1 MATRPSPTAL
11 ASAIASTSEL
21 HCSNSPEPRNRNVG
35 TVSPLMRE
43 SRRVRRQRWGP
54 ALRPVRLRRRRRRA
68 AEPEHPA
75 AGAPHDAGL
84 PGRPSAAPR
93 DRTEPATPRPPQRRC
108 RTPHRASTTRGSRT
122 APARSRRRSPTPRTP
137 GPPPHPPPARAEP
150 RTERPPHEV
159 PERPQPDP
167 GADPPAREHR
177 AQARTRRPYHQ
188 APDHEGGDRQPD
200 EPQEPETEQHRQREG
215 QPEDRR

>member
-11 ASAIASTSEL
+11 ASATASTSEL

-43 SRRVRRQRWGP
+43 SRRGGRALGGP
-54 ALRPVRLRRRRRRA
+54 ALRPARLRRRRRRA

-93 DRTEPATPRPPQRRC
+93 DRPSPPPPRPPPPAAA
-108 RTPHRASTTRGSRT
+108 TPHP
-122 APARSRRRSPTPRTP
+122 AP
-137 GPPPHPPPARAEP
+137 
-150 RTERPPHEV
+150 
-159 PERPQPDP
+159 
-167 GADPPAREHR
+167 
-177 AQARTRRPYHQ
+177 
-188 APDHEGGDRQPD
+188 
-200 EPQEPETEQHRQREG
+200 
-215 QPEDRR
+215 